1 MKRIGLFIVSFCLFF
16 FSAWADGT
24 RQLWPNTAAEG
35 ATPNPKAGIA
45 DNQCFLALGSREG
58 GNGDS
63 RPFARYQHTTKES
76 CSLEHRLY
84 FRIKDGETLCLGFGD
99 YTTNGGKTGY
109 KTDGTSSSTTGRY
122 PRHKGK
128 KDMTNY
134 DYGNVKYRISKG
146 LGATTVVYGGGAD
159 GSGTTLPSYGEE
171 GYIKTYA
178 EAYYGPNIIDVN
190 GYEPIVI
197 SAATLGGAGDYF
209 LEFDIGSDFDI
220 KDGVPFDI
228 QLFDITVVNGSNKP
242 QSGRVWSNAW
252 GLTTNGDT
260 KQVWATFYT
269 MSTDGYLSK
278 VYMSGAQPY
287 RFVFGCNSFG
297 ATREYENKPNG
308 VEKDRQSY
316 PNKNTFTPEYKVF
329 LTRPD
334 DDFEGQVAQVPNIP
348 KDLTFAGDAMSCED
362 LLFVVQLLY
371 NEDATIELLMD
382 TNEDGEPDMI
392 IADKLLAEKS
402 KSRGYHYPWKDKDAI
417 KEAGEY
423 WYYPE
428 ARMESGCLKQY
439 KLSLFDQRFTFVGLE
454 VEDDKKCLNIGD
466 SIDCSAFSAQTGASI
481 TLDDVKNDLSS
492 GTLTFR
498 EPLGSANNPVL
509 IRNKKDL
516 EDLADAVNTGGEFTY
531 TIPDFLIDKAT
542 GEKIPATFTL
552 DGSYGFYGVNFY
564 LIAPTGTITLD
575 SDWEGIGNVEDNLPF
590 KGIFRAGRYAPN
602 PLTDNTEESYAKQ
615 TGDQDTITF
624 EGASVGLF
632 AYCDGATI
640 DNVNIKGDISYG
652 SYTVKEKMENYDGT
666 INTCIVMG
674 GICSYMK
681 NSTIKHCSNACVIS
695 GDIMDDQR
703 LWYVGGIAGYAN
715 MCEIDSCRNYAEI
728 NISENVEESTG
739 GGIVGAM
746 QGTSLINYS
755 YNLGKISSYYAAGIL
770 GAEIDDSGSGN
781 VTITN
786 CKNKAWI
793 IGDATGAGI
802 VGFNMGKKLLIEDC
816 ENNGSIEGQWTRGI
830 LGEGER
836 TDIRYCLDTYD
847 EGIAGTEPTIA
858 QSISVADDGSS
869 IEYYNNGTT
878 KDYDDLST
886 VDGLT
891 LEPGVTLDEDHFY
904 YNEED
909 GTYSLYETMCCGE
922 NWRMESA
929 GRLYK
934 DDQSFYIKWDGK
946 DSDGNCVV
954 GEVTVKYQK
963 NSGVTHFPFF
973 DPENMNLTESRTGGL
988 KGLVVYRISPI
999 QDSIKK
1005 YDDPAYWASAETDG
1019 VNGASK
1025 NQRAE
1030 RASTD
1035 ADTIALTANAKSR
1048 YGYQKLPEGYYQTV
1062 NLSDDEYGI
1071 EMNLY
1076 WDDRKIIINNTTCD
1090 KTVTETTPPLVIGK
1104 TTTETTYTYINRT
1117 KNTRRCD
1124 MRSGFSCVAPQRV
1137 INTYKS
1143 PKSGDTLYY
1152 CTKSNG
1158 QKFGNECSVLWYD
1171 TTWNTTTTYVCSG
1184 IENVSAGGYLGS
1196 KGGGHI
1202 FPEKNFGNTHTI
1214 NTWWNGVE
1222 VQSLNILNM
1231 KEHSVA
1237 SLTVYMP
1244 IVISLWEATNLDN
1257 SVLLEWSTA
1266 SEENN
1271 DYFTIER
1278 SFNGVSWVAIGKVNG
1293 AGTTT
1298 VENYYSFEDKKPVEG
1313 ISYYRL
1319 KQTDYNGD
1327 YSYSSVKCINRP
1339 TKANDSFVVYTNHDV
1354 NAFIVEGEVIAA
1366 CPIEVYSTTGAR
1378 IYNVSFNTISVNKV
1392 LINVKD
1398 LPAGSYFVKICN
1410 GSKAV
1415 IKNW

>member
-1 MKRIGLFIVSFCLFF
+1 MKRFCLLILSVSIFF
-16 FSAWADGT
+16 SSAWADGT

-35 ATPNPKAGIA
+35 AAPNPKAGIA

-58 GNGDS
+58 GNGES
-63 RPFARYQHTTKES
+63 RPFARYQHSSSKAS
-76 CSLEHRLY
+76 CSAENRLY
-84 FRIKDGETLCLGFGD
+84 FRLKDGEKVCLGFGG
-99 YTTNGGKTGY
+99 YMPNGGSATSNPTNGSEK
-109 KTDGTSSSTTGRY
+109 
-122 PRHKGK
+122 
-128 KDMTNY
+128 
-134 DYGNVKYRISKG
+134 VKYRISKDE
-146 LGATTVVYGGGAD
+146 AVVY
-159 GSGTTLPSYGEE
+159 SEQNLPSSGN
-171 GYIKTYA
+171 GFISTYA
-178 EAYYGPNIIDVN
+178 QAYYGPNILDGN
-190 GYEPIVI
+190 STRGYSPIVLT
-197 SAATLGGAGDYF
+197 AAELGGAGDYY
-209 LEFDIGSDFDI
+209 LEFDIGCDF
-220 KDGVPFDI
+220 GVAAGQPFDI
-228 QLFDITVVNGSNKP
+228 SLFDITVVDGSNEAK
-242 QSGRVWSNAW
+242 SGRVWSKAW
-252 GLTTNGDT
+252 GLNTNGET

-278 VYMSGAQPY
+278 VYMSGAMPY

-297 ATREYENKPNG
+297 ATREYENEPNG

-316 PNKNTFTPEYKVF
+316 PNKNTFQPEYPVF
-329 LTRPD
+329 LTRPE
-334 DDFEGQVAQVPNIP
+334 DDFFGHVAQVPNIP

-382 TNEDGEPDMI
+382 TNGDDEPDMV

-402 KSRGYHYPWKDKDAI
+402 QSRGYHYPWKDKDAI
-417 KEAGEY
+417 KKAGEY

-428 ARMESGCLKQY
+428 SKTESGCLKQY
-439 KLSLFDQRFTFVGLE
+439 KLSLFDQRFTYNS
-454 VEDDKKCLNIGD
+454 VEFNMGD
-466 SIDCSAFSAQTGASI
+466 SVDFTLPSMAGTSLAGTKAALATAAKSI
-481 TLDDVKNDLSS
+481 FKKTL
-492 GTLTFR
+492 GT
-498 EPLGSANNPVL
+498 ANNPVL
-509 IRNKKDL
+509 IRNKEDL
-516 EDLADAVNTGGEFTY
+516 VALADAVNSGGTFTY

-542 GEKIPATFTL
+542 GEKIPATFEL

-564 LIAPTGTITLD
+564 LIAPTGTIELG
-575 SDWEGIGNVEDNLPF
+575 SDWEGIGNMEDNLPF
-590 KGIFRAGRYAPN
+590 KGVFRAGRYAPN
-602 PLTDNTEESYAKQ
+602 PLTDNVDTTYAKL
-615 TGDQDTITF
+615 TGDQDTIIFTN
-624 EGASVGLF
+624 SQVGLF

-640 DNVNIKGDISYG
+640 DNVH
-652 SYTVKEKMENYDGT
+652 VKGT
-666 INTCIVMG
+666 IDVGNTYSVIEDEYVYIG
-674 GICSYMK
+674 GICASAE
-681 NSTIKHCSNACVIS
+681 NTTFKHCSNACKIENSLVLNVT
-695 GDIMDDQR
+695 DDDN
-703 LWYVGGIAGYAN
+703 WN
-715 MCEIDSCRNYAEI
+715 CMM
-728 NISENVEESTG
+728 
-739 GGIVGAM
+739 GGIVGYADGCLLDSCLNYAPIVANNDSYGVCVGGIVGDL
-746 QGTSLINYS
+746 QGNMGYSSVTYSTNYGYIQGNFAINSSTAGIVGSAFPDDLLNINSCKNKSSVY
-755 YNLGKISSYYAAGIL
+755 GKNAAGIL
-770 GAEIDDSGSGN
+770 SLTYGG
-781 VTITN
+781 
-786 CKNKAWI
+786 
-793 IGDATGAGI
+793 GDI
-802 VGFNMGKKLLIEDC
+802 VVEDC
-816 ENNGSIEGQWTRGI
+816 ENNASISGDGEMGGI
-830 LGEGER
+830 VGNCRNE
-836 TDIRYCLDTYD
+836 TTIKYCLDTYD
-847 EGIAGTEPTIA
+847 EGVTLSTSATII
-858 QSISVADDGSS
+858 QSISVAADGSS
-869 IEYYNNGTT
+869 LEYYNDGTT
-878 KDYDDLST
+878 KEYENLST

-891 LEPGVTLDEDHFY
+891 LESGVTLDEDHFY

-922 NWRMESA
+922 NWRMETA

-973 DPENMNLTESRTGGL
+973 DPENINETETRTGGL

-1030 RASTD
+1030 RASTN

-1104 TTTETTYTYINRT
+1104 TTTETTYTYRNRT
-1117 KNTRRCD
+1117 SNSRKCD

-1137 INTYKS
+1137 LNTYIS

-1152 CTKSNG
+1152 CTNSNNK
-1158 QKFGNECSVLWYD
+1158 KFGAECSLKWYD
-1171 TTWNTTTTYVCSG
+1171 TTWTTSTSSVCSG

-1202 FPEKNFGNTHTI
+1202 FPEKNFGNKHTI

-1244 IVISLWEATNLDN
+1244 IVISLWKASNLDN

-1298 VENYYSFEDKKPVEG
+1298 VENFYSFEDKEPVEG

-1319 KQTDYNGD
+1319 KQTDYNGE

-1339 TKANDSFVVYTNHDV
+1339 KKPNDSFVVYTNHEA
-1354 NAFIVEGEVIAA
+1354 NAFIVDGEVIAA

-1378 IYNVSFNTISVNKV
+1378 VYNVSFNTISVNKV

>member
-1 MKRIGLFIVSFCLFF
+1 MKRFCLLILSVSIFF
-16 FSAWADGT
+16 SSAWADGT

-35 ATPNPKAGIA
+35 AAPNPKAGIA

-58 GNGDS
+58 GNGES
-63 RPFARYQHTTKES
+63 RPFARYQHSSSKAS
-76 CSLEHRLY
+76 CSAENRLY
-84 FRIKDGETLCLGFGD
+84 FRLKDGEKVCLGFGG
-99 YTTNGGKTGY
+99 YMPNGGSATSNPTNGSEK
-109 KTDGTSSSTTGRY
+109 
-122 PRHKGK
+122 
-128 KDMTNY
+128 
-134 DYGNVKYRISKG
+134 VKYRISKDE
-146 LGATTVVYGGGAD
+146 AVVY
-159 GSGTTLPSYGEE
+159 SEQNLPSSGN
-171 GYIKTYA
+171 GFISTYA
-178 EAYYGPNIIDVN
+178 QAYYGPNILDGN
-190 GYEPIVI
+190 STRGYSPIVLT
-197 SAATLGGAGDYF
+197 AAELGGAGDYY
-209 LEFDIGSDFDI
+209 LEFDIGCDF
-220 KDGVPFDI
+220 GVAAGQPFDI
-228 QLFDITVVNGSNKP
+228 SLFDITVVDGSNEAK
-242 QSGRVWSNAW
+242 SGRVWSKAW
-252 GLTTNGDT
+252 GLNTNGET

-278 VYMSGAQPY
+278 VYMSGAMPY

-297 ATREYENKPNG
+297 ATREYENEPNG

-316 PNKNTFTPEYKVF
+316 PNKNTFQPEYPVF
-329 LTRPD
+329 LTRPE
-334 DDFEGQVAQVPNIP
+334 DDFFGHVAQVPNIP

-382 TNEDGEPDMI
+382 TNGDDEPDMV

-402 KSRGYHYPWKDKDAI
+402 QSRGYHYPWKDKDAI
-417 KEAGEY
+417 KKAGEY

-428 ARMESGCLKQY
+428 SKTESGCLKQY
-439 KLSLFDQRFTFVGLE
+439 KLSLFDQRFTYNS
-454 VEDDKKCLNIGD
+454 VEFNMGD
-466 SIDCSAFSAQTGASI
+466 SVDFTLPSMAGTSLAGTKAALATAAKSI
-481 TLDDVKNDLSS
+481 FKKTL
-492 GTLTFR
+492 GT
-498 EPLGSANNPVL
+498 ANNPVL
-509 IRNKKDL
+509 IRNKEDL
-516 EDLADAVNTGGEFTY
+516 VALADAVNSGGTFTY

-542 GEKIPATFTL
+542 GEKIPATFEL

-564 LIAPTGTITLD
+564 LIAPTGTIELG
-575 SDWEGIGNVEDNLPF
+575 SDWEGIGNMEDNLPF
-590 KGIFRAGRYAPN
+590 KGGFRAGRYAPN
-602 PLTDNTEESYAKQ
+602 PLTDNVDTTYAKL

-652 SYTVKEKMENYDGT
+652 SNTVITEIENADGE
-666 INTCIVMG
+666 NTCIVMG

-681 NSTIKHCSNACVIS
+681 NTTIKHCSNASVIS
-695 GDIMDDQR
+695 IDIMDDEK
-703 LWYVGGIAGYAN
+703 LCYTGGIVGFASA
-715 MCEIDSCRNYAEI
+715 CEIDSCRNYAEI
-728 NISENVEESTG
+728 NISDGMDQSIA
-739 GGIVGAM
+739 GGIAGAM
-746 QGTSLINYS
+746 HKTSSINYS
-755 YNLGKISSYYAAGIL
+755 FNIGKITSKYAGGIL
-770 GAEIDDSGSGN
+770 GAVDDLETGN

-786 CKNKAWI
+786 CRNKGWI
-793 IGDATGAGI
+793 NAELIGGGI
-802 VGFNMGKKLLIEDC
+802 VGFNWGTILVEDS
-816 ENNGSIEGQWTRGI
+816 ENNGSIEGENANSGI
-830 LGEGER
+830 IGECIDA
-836 TDIRYCLDTYD
+836 TIRYCLDTYD
-847 EGIAGTEPTIA
+847 ERIAGTTTPIV
-858 QSISVADDGSS
+858 QSISIATDGSY
-869 IEYYNNGTT
+869 IQNYDGTDGRSGT
-878 KDYDDLST
+878 KYDISA

-891 LEPGVTLDEDHFY
+891 LESGVTLDEDHFY
-904 YNEED
+904 YNEESR
-909 GTYSLYETMCCGE
+909 TYSLYETMCCGE
-922 NWRMESA
+922 NWRMETA

-973 DPENMNLTESRTGGL
+973 DPENINETETRTGGL

-1030 RASTD
+1030 RASTN

-1104 TTTETTYTYINRT
+1104 TTTETTYTYRNRT
-1117 KNTRRCD
+1117 SNSRKCD

-1137 INTYKS
+1137 LNTYIS

-1152 CTKSNG
+1152 CTNSNNK
-1158 QKFGNECSVLWYD
+1158 KFGAECSLKWYD
-1171 TTWNTTTTYVCSG
+1171 TTWTTSTSSVCSG

-1202 FPEKNFGNTHTI
+1202 FPEKNFGNKHTI

-1244 IVISLWEATNLDN
+1244 IVISLWKATNFDN

-1271 DYFTIER
+1271 DYFTVER

-1298 VENYYSFEDKKPVEG
+1298 VENFYSFEDKEPVEG

-1319 KQTDYNGD
+1319 KQTDFNGE

-1339 TKANDSFVVYTNHDV
+1339 KKPNDSFVVYTNHEA

-1378 IYNVSFNTISVNKV
+1378 VYNVSFNTISVNKV

>member
-1 MKRIGLFIVSFCLFF
+1 MKRFCLLILSVSIF
-16 FSAWADGT
+16 FSSTWADGT

-35 ATPNPKAGIA
+35 AAPNPKAGIA

-58 GNGDS
+58 GNGES
-63 RPFARYQHTTKES
+63 RPFARYQHSSSKAS
-76 CSLEHRLY
+76 CSAENRLY
-84 FRIKDGETLCLGFGD
+84 FRLKDGEKVCLGFGG
-99 YTTNGGKTGY
+99 YMPNGGSATSTPTNGTW
-109 KTDGTSSSTTGRY
+109 T
-122 PRHKGK
+122 
-128 KDMTNY
+128 
-134 DYGNVKYRISKG
+134 VKYRISKDE
-146 LGATTVVYGGGAD
+146 AVVY
-159 GSGTTLPSYGEE
+159 SEQNLPSSGN
-171 GYIKTYA
+171 GFISTYA
-178 EAYYGPNIIDVN
+178 QAYYGPNILDGN
-190 GYEPIVI
+190 STRGYSPIVLT
-197 SAATLGGAGDYF
+197 AAELGGAGDYY
-209 LEFDIGSDFDI
+209 LEFDIGCDF
-220 KDGVPFDI
+220 GVATGQPFDI
-228 QLFDITVVNGSNKP
+228 SLFDITVVDGSNEAK
-242 QSGRVWSNAW
+242 SGRVWSKAW
-252 GLTTNGDT
+252 GLNTNGET

-278 VYMSGAQPY
+278 VYMSGAMPY

-297 ATREYENKPNG
+297 ATREYENEPNG

-316 PNKNTFTPEYKVF
+316 PNKNTFQPEYPVF
-329 LTRPD
+329 LTRPE
-334 DDFEGQVAQVPNIP
+334 DDFFGHVAQVPNIP

-382 TNEDGEPDMI
+382 TNGDDEPDMI

-402 KSRGYHYPWKDKDAI
+402 QSRGYHYPWKDKDAI
-417 KEAGEY
+417 KVAGEY

-439 KLSLFDQRFTFVGLE
+439 KLSLFDQRFTYNSVVF
-454 VEDDKKCLNIGD
+454 NMGD
-466 SIDCSAFSAQTGASI
+466 SVDFTLPSMAGPRLAGTKAALATAATSI
-481 TLDDVKNDLSS
+481 FN
-492 GTLTFR
+492 

-509 IRNKKDL
+509 IRNKADL
-516 EDLADAVNTGGEFTY
+516 VALATAVNSGGTFTY

-552 DGSYGFYGVNFY
+552 DGSDGFAGVNFY

-575 SDWEGIGNVEDNLPF
+575 SDWEGIGSVEDNKPF
-590 KGIFRAGRYAPN
+590 KGVFRSGRYAPN
-602 PLTDNTEESYAKQ
+602 PLTDNVDTTYAKL

-652 SYTVKEKMENYDGT
+652 SNSVITEIENADGE
-666 INTCIVMG
+666 NTCIVMG

-681 NSTIKHCSNACVIS
+681 NTTIKHCSNASVIS
-695 GDIMDDQR
+695 IDIMDDEK
-703 LWYVGGIAGYAN
+703 LCYTGGIVGFASA
-715 MCEIDSCRNYAEI
+715 CEIDSCRNYAEI
-728 NISENVEESTG
+728 NISDGMDQSIA
-739 GGIVGAM
+739 GGIAGALHK
-746 QGTSLINYS
+746 TSSINYS
-755 YNLGKISSYYAAGIL
+755 FNIGKITSKYSGGIL
-770 GAEIDDSGSGN
+770 GGVDDMASGN
-781 VTITN
+781 VHITN
-786 CKNKAWI
+786 CKNKSWV
-793 IGDATGAGI
+793 IGDIGGGI
-802 VGFNMGKKLLIEDC
+802 VGINWGDILIEDC
-816 ENNGSIEGQWTRGI
+816 ENNGSIEGEPDCGI
-830 LGEGER
+830 LG
-836 TDIRYCLDTYD
+836 TCIDATIRYCLDTYD
-847 EGIAGTEPTIA
+847 ERIAGTTTPIVQSVSIA
-858 QSISVADDGSS
+858 TDGSS
-869 IEYYNNGTT
+869 IENYDGTDGRSGT
-878 KDYDDLST
+878 VYDIST

-891 LEPGVTLDEDHFY
+891 LESGVTLDEDHFY
-904 YNEED
+904 YNEESR
-909 GTYSLYETMCCGE
+909 TYSLYETMCCGE
-922 NWRMESA
+922 NWRMETA

-1030 RASTD
+1030 RASTN

-1104 TTTETTYTYINRT
+1104 TTTETTYTYKNRT
-1117 KNTRRCD
+1117 SNSRKCD

-1137 INTYKS
+1137 LNTYIS

-1152 CTKSNG
+1152 CTNSNNK
-1158 QKFGNECSVLWYD
+1158 KFGAECSLKWYD
-1171 TTWNTTTTYVCSG
+1171 TTWTTSTSSVCSG

-1202 FPEKNFGNTHTI
+1202 FPEKNFGNKHTI

-1244 IVISLWEATNLDN
+1244 IVISLWKASNLDN

-1298 VENYYSFEDKKPVEG
+1298 VENFYSFEDKEPVEG

-1319 KQTDYNGD
+1319 KQTDYNGE

-1339 TKANDSFVVYTNHDV
+1339 KKPNDSFVVYTNHEA
-1354 NAFIVEGEVIAA
+1354 NAFIVEGEVVAA

-1378 IYNVSFNTISVNKV
+1378 VYNVSFNTISVNKV

-1398 LPAGSYFVKICN
+1398 LPADSYFVKICN